1 MKAQGPTESVAVYG
15 HQTRYQSRNIKNN
28 FFSRGKSPKL
38 LLVSLAAEEF
48 AFSGVRLKL
57 TCDLRTDSE

>member
-1 MKAQGPTESVAVYG
+1 MKTQGPTESVTVYG
-15 HQTRYQSRNIKNN
+15 YQTRYQSGNLKSN
-28 FFSRGKSPKL
+28 FFSRRKSPEL

-57 TCDLRTDSE
+57 TCLER